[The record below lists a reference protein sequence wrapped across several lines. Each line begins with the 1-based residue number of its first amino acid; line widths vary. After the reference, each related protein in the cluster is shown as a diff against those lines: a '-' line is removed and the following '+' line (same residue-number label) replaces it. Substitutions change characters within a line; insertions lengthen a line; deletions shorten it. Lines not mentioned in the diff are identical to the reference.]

1 MASGLRSSLLVVMV
15 GLAACG
21 DEGAD
26 STGPDDPQTRQ
37 FTLVIHSGGDGSGT
51 VTTTQG
57 TVPALQCTVA
67 EGQVGP
73 TGCSASYDSG
83 SVVVL
88 EASASE
94 GSSFQA
100 WGEAASDCGTSG
112 VCTVILDAPQ
122 TVLVTFAQIP
132 QPEITSFN
140 WRVDPEFGSEGAVIW
155 VVDVLNPTALTL
167 ELVRV
172 DFSTRDAAGT
182 ILSSDFTFV
191 GPIPPGET
199 RASESFSDY
208 TGQETTADFLVTDV
222 QVATGGNPLEGLAIT
237 SSNWR
242 ADPDFG
248 FEGAIIWTVEV
259 TNTTDRTADNV
270 RVDFNTYD
278 ANGTILTS
286 TFTFLPAIPPTESRT
301 SESFADYFGT
311 EASVEF
317 EVGDAGSLA
326 TVMARVAGRRVAA
339 RNTALQR
346 LASFVR

>member
-1 MASGLRSSLLVVMV
+1 
-15 GLAACG
+15 
-21 DEGAD
+21 
-26 STGPDDPQTRQ
+26 
-37 FTLVIHSGGDGSGT
+37 
-51 VTTTQG
+51 
-57 TVPALQCTVA
+57 
-67 EGQVGP
+67 
-73 TGCSASYDSG
+73 
-83 SVVVL
+83 
-88 EASASE
+88 
-94 GSSFQA
+94 
-100 WGEAASDCGTSG
+100 
-112 VCTVILDAPQ
+112 
-122 TVLVTFAQIP
+122 VLVTFAQIP

-140 WRVDPEFGSEGAVIW
+140 WRADPEFGTDGAVIW

-182 ILSSDFTFV
+182 ILSSAFTFV

-208 TGQETTADFLVTDV
+208 TGQETTADFQVTDV

-286 TFTFLPAIPPTESRT
+286 TFTFLPAIPPAERRT

-317 EVGDAGSLA
+317 EVGDAGSLP

-339 RNTALQR
+339 R
-346 LASFVR
+346 